1 MNNILNTNHTSIY
14 KLLFVLFFAGICN
27 LPFKCNAQEYS
38 KLDEVP
44 QWVKE
49 KVNHEEYKLWEVM
62 SSVFQIDYSFL
73 KKDISQERKKEI
85 LHLLQNTVSRI
96 QNGSYNIEKGS
107 LFCVA
112 DEFKIDSLTNW
123 STEILECRKKSGII
137 YSSRDGYDAHYKLTV
152 IYGYDKMNKKVYPIK
167 NELECISYSGI
178 EITCNDLPIVKY
190 NEVEGKLQGTCYG
203 NLFFKD
209 EKGATHSED
218 FTKYF
223 VLEP

>member
-1 MNNILNTNHTSIY
+1 MNNILSTNHTSIY

-49 KVNHEEYKLWEVM
+49 KVSHEEYKLWEVM
-62 SSVFQIDYSFL
+62 SSVFQID
-73 KKDISQERKKEI
+73 
-85 LHLLQNTVSRI
+85 
-96 QNGSYNIEKGS
+96 YNIEKGS

>member
-1 MNNILNTNHTSIY
+1 MQ
-14 KLLFVLFFAGICN
+14 FE
-27 LPFKCNAQEYS
+27 CNAQEYS

-49 KVNHEEYKLWEVM
+49 KVNPEEYKLWEVM

-73 KKDISQERKKEI
+73 KKDISQERRKEI

-96 QNGSYNIEKGS
+96 QNDSCSIEKGS

-112 DEFKIDSLTNW
+112 DEFKVDSLSNW
-123 STEILECRKKSGII
+123 STEVLECRKKSGII

-152 IYGYDKMNKKVYPIK
+152 IYGYDKMSKKVYPIK
-167 NELECISYSGI
+167 NELEYISYSGLNI
-178 EITCNDLPIVKY
+178 KCEELPIVKY
-190 NEVEGKLQGTCYG
+190 DEVEGKLQGTCYG
-203 NLFFKD
+203 TLFFKD
-209 EKGATHSED
+209 KKGTTHSED

-223 VLEP
+223 FLEP

>member
-1 MNNILNTNHTSIY
+1 M
-14 KLLFVLFFAGICN
+14 
-27 LPFKCNAQEYS
+27 
-38 KLDEVP
+38 DEVP

-209 EKGATHSED
+209 EKRCDSQ
-218 FTKYF
+218 
-223 VLEP
+223 

>member
-1 MNNILNTNHTSIY
+1 M
-14 KLLFVLFFAGICN
+14 
-27 LPFKCNAQEYS
+27 
-38 KLDEVP
+38 DEVP

-49 KVNHEEYKLWEVM
+49 KVSPEEYKLWEVM

-73 KKDISQERKKEI
+73 KKNISQERRKEI
-85 LHLLQNTVSRI
+85 LHLLQNTVPRI
-96 QNGSYNIEKGS
+96 QNGSYSVEKGT

-112 DEFKIDSLTNW
+112 DEFKVDSLSNW
-123 STEILECRKKSGII
+123 STEILECKKKNGII

-152 IYGYDKMNKKVYPIK
+152 IYGYDKLNKKVYPIK

-178 EITCNDLPIVKY
+178 DITCNDLPIIKY

-203 NLFFKD
+203 TLSFKD
-209 EKGATHSED
+209 KKGITHSED

-223 VLEP
+223 LLEP

>member
-1 MNNILNTNHTSIY
+1 MNL
-14 KLLFVLFFAGICN
+14 
-27 LPFKCNAQEYS
+27 
-38 KLDEVP
+38 
-44 QWVKE
+44 
-49 KVNHEEYKLWEVM
+49 
-62 SSVFQIDYSFL
+62 
-73 KKDISQERKKEI
+73 
-85 LHLLQNTVSRI
+85 
-96 QNGSYNIEKGS
+96 
-107 LFCVA
+107 
-112 DEFKIDSLTNW
+112 KIDSLTNW

>member
-96 QNGSYNIEKGS
+96 QNGSYNIE
-107 LFCVA
+107 
-112 DEFKIDSLTNW
+112 
-123 STEILECRKKSGII
+123 ILECRKKSGII

>member
-1 MNNILNTNHTSIY
+1 MIHRQQMSHQTVQQQETAAVTKSPLRQVRLPQPL
-14 KLLFVLFFAGICN
+14 LLFYF
-27 LPFKCNAQEYS
+27 LP
-38 KLDEVP
+38 
-44 QWVKE
+44 
-49 KVNHEEYKLWEVM
+49 
-62 SSVFQIDYSFL
+62 
-73 KKDISQERKKEI
+73 
-85 LHLLQNTVSRI
+85 
-96 QNGSYNIEKGS
+96 
-107 LFCVA
+107 
-112 DEFKIDSLTNW
+112 
-123 STEILECRKKSGII
+123 
-137 YSSRDGYDAHYKLTV
+137 KLTV

>member
-1 MNNILNTNHTSIY
+1 MGSHEFCFSNW
-14 KLLFVLFFAGICN
+14 LLF
-27 LPFKCNAQEYS
+27 
-38 KLDEVP
+38 
-44 QWVKE
+44 
-49 KVNHEEYKLWEVM
+49 
-62 SSVFQIDYSFL
+62 
-73 KKDISQERKKEI
+73 SQKRYLSRKKKR
-85 LHLLQNTVSRI
+85 NTSPLAKHCVKNPKWFI
-96 QNGSYNIEKGS
+96 QYRKR
-107 LFCVA
+107 LFICVA
-112 DEFKIDSLTNW
+112 DEFKTDSLTNW

-223 VLEP
+223 VLEPWNSN

>member
-1 MNNILNTNHTSIY
+1 MNNILSTNHTSIY

-123 STEILECRKKSGII
+123 NTEILECRKKSGII

-152 IYGYDKMNKKVYPIK
+152 IYGYDKMNKKVYNI
-167 NELECISYSGI
+167 
-178 EITCNDLPIVKY
+178 
-190 NEVEGKLQGTCYG
+190 
-203 NLFFKD
+203 
-209 EKGATHSED
+209 
-218 FTKYF
+218 
-223 VLEP
+223 

>member
-1 MNNILNTNHTSIY
+1 MNNILSTNHTSIY

-85 LHLLQNTVSRI
+85 FTS
-96 QNGSYNIEKGS
+96 
-107 LFCVA
+107 C
-112 DEFKIDSLTNW
+112 KILCQESKMVHTI
-123 STEILECRKKSGII
+123 SKK
-137 YSSRDGYDAHYKLTV
+137 AL
-152 IYGYDKMNKKVYPIK
+152 
-167 NELECISYSGI
+167 
-178 EITCNDLPIVKY
+178 
-190 NEVEGKLQGTCYG
+190 
-203 NLFFKD
+203 
-209 EKGATHSED
+209 
-218 FTKYF
+218 YF
-223 VLEP
+223 V